1 MDGQRS
7 RADCFAY
14 WNCDPIFGSKYLEA
28 NIDGPVCKD
37 DHNATGTDGC
47 ELLQRDEDGH
57 NVTRSHPQ
65 HIASGRF
72 RCSDMIFYLERN
84 VS

>member
-37 DHNATGTDGC
+37 DHNDTGTDGC
-47 ELLQRDEDGH
+47 ELLQKDEDGH
-57 NVTRSHPQ
+57 NVTQ
-65 HIASGRF
+65 VASTTYCLWTIQVLRYDITRF
-72 RCSDMIFYLERN
+72 T
-84 VS
+84 